1 LLWGRELGVAV
12 FATPFCVRGGDLGSV
27 GDSVVVATTAGDVI
41 VLRGEDGK
49 VMNEQRLRGE
59 VRVI

>member
-1 LLWGRELGVAV
+1 MAV